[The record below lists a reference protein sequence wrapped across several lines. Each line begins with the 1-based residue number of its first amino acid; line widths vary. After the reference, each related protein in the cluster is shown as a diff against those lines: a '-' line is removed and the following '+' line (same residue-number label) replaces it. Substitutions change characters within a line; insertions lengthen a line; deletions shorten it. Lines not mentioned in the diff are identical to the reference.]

1 VKFLQV
7 VNWDEAL
14 EGHDDASDNDDDD
27 DVQQG
32 DAFDYRVD
40 SAPAFSSG
48 GADILRLPH
57 GLKVVPTPWNG
68 EAALDGARVAVR
80 FRRGAQGI
88 VSNSKL
94 VKWSD
99 GSFTLQVGNEVFPV
113 SQVSHLVL
121 CLWLLPPLTR
131 LARTRWTAT
140 IGWACRRTRST
151 SCCSPGC
158 SNATK
163 QPL

>member
-1 VKFLQV
+1 VTFLQV

-14 EGHDDASDNDDDD
+14 EGHDDASDDDDDDD

-40 SAPAFSSG
+40 SAPAFSGG

-80 FRRGAQGI
+80 FRRSAQGI
-88 VSNSKL
+88 VSNCKL

-113 SQVSHLVL
+113 SQVSYLIL
-121 CLWLLPPLTR
+121 FCPCLWLLLPLMR
-131 LARTRWTAT
+131 LVR
-140 IGWACRRTRST
+140 
-151 SCCSPGC
+151 
-158 SNATK
+158 
-163 QPL
+163 